1 MVGSF
6 HFSGLSKAI
15 QHRRMNDFNGVEKR
29 IEIDVMNLDNLN
41 YQEIIAKIKAQL
53 QQQENADR
61 NGLRFNNI

>member
-1 MVGSF
+1 
-6 HFSGLSKAI
+6 
-15 QHRRMNDFNGVEKR
+15 MNDFNGVGKR
-29 IEIDVMNLDNLN
+29 IEIDVTNLDNLN